1 MNRQASDM
9 PADDPE
15 HRRTLR
21 QADQARSD
29 FAAILDELEFV
40 KGQLALMPTRA
51 YVSRMALMTTVSLS
65 ARPSRC
71 CSCGEGRHGL

>member
-1 MNRQASDM
+1 MPG
-9 PADDPE
+9 PADDLAR
-15 HRRTLR
+15 HLTLR

-51 YVSRMALMTTVSLS
+51 DVSRMALMATFSLS
-65 ARPSRC
+65 ALIAAVAFMLVR
-71 CSCGEGRHGL
+71 